1 MVLWN
6 KSLFCFWVLKTFTSF
21 VAVSYGSVRGGSTFR
36 LTNEE
41 TDPMEI
47 GTKFGRDLLRHANE
61 PRSQTGVIT
70 RNGSLA
76 FDSDGQ
82 EANQTISIDSLHL
95 LMNAKLKRMGP
106 LVQCADDAMTLRVKG
121 GKTPH
126 FLVDNGDGTF
136 VPVTRMPSQCGFS
149 VRRSRRDVLFVATYQ
164 GCHVTEQGGDHV
176 LHLKLWGESM
186 KMSCPLEPPHL
197 LVSCLMNGMVLN
209 MGRLAA
215 DAIYVKVS
223 NTWEPLLSSRQLCGF
238 TVVSH
243 SSGLLISAPYKEP
256 CVKME
261 EMVYVVLLMNG
272 QEFGVSCPYPPAAPA
287 TTDPETPDLPY
298 PRSPGSPRPFPIT
311 AGTSNSESVE
321 LLPYP
326 EFPVAAPTDPQTP
339 DLPNPPFHAP
349 QHPEFPG
356 FPQFP
361 GLPGFP
367 GPPQFPGSHQFPGL
381 PGSPRPFPTTAGYN
395 SESVELPLYPEF
407 PRPFPVAAPTDP
419 QTPYIPNPNFPGPPQ
434 HPEFPGPPGFPG
446 PPQFP
451 GLPGSPQFPGLPGFP
466 GPPQFPGLPGFPGPP
481 QFPGLPFPVAAPTD
495 PQIRGLPNPPFPGPP
510 QHPEFPG
517 PPQFP
522 GLPGSPRPEFPRPF
536 PVAAPTDPQTP
547 YLPNPPFPGSPQHPG
562 SLQFP
567 RLPGS
572 PIPFPTTADS
582 SDCES
587 VELPPYPQFPGF
599 PPHP

>member
-356 FPQFP
+356 
-361 GLPGFP
+361 
-367 GPPQFPGSHQFPGL
+367 
-381 PGSPRPFPTTAGYN
+381 
-395 SESVELPLYPEF
+395 
-407 PRPFPVAAPTDP
+407 
-419 QTPYIPNPNFPGPPQ
+419 
-434 HPEFPGPPGFPG
+434 
-446 PPQFP
+446 
-451 GLPGSPQFPGLPGFP
+451 SPQFPGLPGFP